1 MQGTWLLA
9 VLLAW
14 NAASHADTST
24 DDLWLPQ
31 LLGAQYTGIRQ
42 HLYPFAA
49 AYSGPL
55 SLTAKGD
62 TETSDTF
69 GVYLGMQL
77 PEHLSAYVDVEM
89 FKGGGVG
96 GGTGLAG
103 LVNGDVV
110 RAGTGLPK
118 TPYVARAFLQYT
130 LPLGDAVTHQDRA
143 MDQLPGDA
151 PVSAFGVKLG
161 KLSVADDFDQNRYAD
176 SVRTQF
182 LNLAFVNDLA
192 WDYAADTR
200 GYTDGLVLD
209 LAQPEWALKFG
220 YYRMPLQANHQ
231 QLEWP
236 VTLAHGANLEFDF
249 TADSG
254 TVLRLL
260 LYRNVAR
267 MGVYADALA
276 IGASRGTPPSIS
288 TDDMDG
294 RVKQGYGINLEQPL
308 ADDGETGLFLRYGWD
323 DGRTESFAYVE
334 ADQNLSGGAQLSGRH
349 WGRGQDLV
357 GLGLSYEGL
366 SAQHRAYLA
375 AGGCGFSLCDGRLD
389 YGYERVMEAYYRAQ
403 LGKYAQ
409 LGPDFQYIAAPGYN
423 RARGPAR
430 VAGLR
435 LHLSY

>member
-1 MQGTWLLA
+1 MSTGTWLLLA
-9 VLLAW
+9 LLAW
-14 NAASHADTST
+14 SGAAQAD
-24 DDLWLPQ
+24 DNDVWLPQ
-31 LLGAQYTGIRQ
+31 LLAAQYTGIRQ

-49 AYSGPL
+49 DYSGPL
-55 SLTAKGD
+55 SLTSKGD

-69 GVYLGMQL
+69 GVYLGMRM
-77 PEHLSAYVDVEM
+77 PGHLAAYVDVEM
-89 FKGGGVG
+89 FKGAGVG

-103 LVNGDVV
+103 LINGDVV
-110 RAGTGLPK
+110 RAGSGLPK

-130 LPLGDAVTHQDRA
+130 LPLDGATTHQDRA

-200 GYTDGLVLD
+200 GYSDGLVLD
-209 LAQPEWALKFG
+209 LAQPAWALKFG
-220 YYRMPLQANHQ
+220 YYRMPVQANHQ

-236 VTLAHGANLEFDF
+236 VSLAHGANLEFDF

-254 TVLRLL
+254 TVLRFL

-267 MGVYADALA
+267 MGDYADAIA
-276 IGASRGTPPSIS
+276 IGRRQGTPPSIS
-288 TDDMDG
+288 ADDMDG
-294 RVKQGYGINLEQPL
+294 RVKHGYAINLEQPL
-308 ADDGETGLFLRYGWD
+308 ADGGETGLFLRYGRD
-323 DGRTESFAYVE
+323 DGHTESFAYVE
-334 ADQNLSGGAQLSGRH
+334 ADQNLSLGTQLSGAH
-349 WGRGQDLV
+349 WGREDDRV
-357 GLGLSYEGL
+357 GIAVSYEGL
-366 SAQHRAYLA
+366 SSGHRAYLA
-375 AGGCGFSLCDGRLD
+375 AGGCGFSLCDGALD
-389 YGYERVMEAYYRAQ
+389 YGYERVLEAYYRAQ
-403 LGKYAQ
+403 LGKYVQ
-409 LGPDFQYIAAPGYN
+409 LGPDFQFIEDPGYN